1 MAVTV
6 VLSEI
11 QRDTLARLC
20 DTFAP
25 SIERED
31 DSSGFWARSASD
43 LAIPDAIEQA
53 LGELPEEQLD
63 GLRDLLDALAKEGFN
78 DADQPAR
85 EAMVHAFGDS
95 DPDTLAGVS
104 AFKGLT
110 LMLFY
115 ALPDPETGINPN
127 WEVLGYPG
135 PVSAP
140 PSPEKAPKTISVTVP
155 GDEALTL
162 EADVAI
168 VGSGAG
174 GGVIAG
180 TLAAEGKRV
189 AVLEMGGYYNEADF
203 NQLEMWAYEHL
214 YHGGALHPTHDG
226 QIVIMAGQNLGGGT
240 TVNWTNCLRT
250 RPWIREEWARE
261 HGLEGLDGPEFD
273 RHLDAVFE
281 RISANDR
288 CSDWN
293 GPHQRLKEACEKVGY
308 DFATIVRNT
317 DPETYSPDN
326 AGFLGYGDQSGSKQ
340 GTLKT
345 YLQDA
350 ADAGSQF
357 VVNCRVDR
365 VLTENG
371 RAAGV
376 EGTYTD
382 ADGRTARVVVRAPE
396 VVLAAGSLETPAI
409 LLRSGIGGPG
419 AGEYLRLH
427 PGTAVIGM
435 YDEPQK
441 GWWGAPQTGL
451 SHEFERI
458 ENDHGFLIE
467 CGHASTGSTG
477 SAVPWESGEQHKE
490 LMSQGRFASAFV
502 FLIRDR
508 GHGRVTV
515 DGDGNSVHT
524 YPFDD
529 AQDQRIFRRGFA
541 ELSRL
546 HQAAGAHEIYT
557 LHRRLHRWRRGED
570 LDAFIEGTQAA
581 PLSPYEHATFS
592 AHQMGSARMGSD
604 PQTSV
609 AGPYGELH
617 DVKGVWIGDAS
628 AFPSATGTNPMG
640 TVMALAHRTAE
651 AIASASR

>member
-25 SIERED
+25 AVPRD
-31 DSSGFWARSASD
+31 DDPTGFWGRSASD
-43 LAIPDAIEQA
+43 MGIPDAIEDA
-53 LGELPEEQLD
+53 LTQLPEGDVD
-63 GLRDLLDALAKEGFN
+63 GLRALLDALADEGFN
-78 DADQPAR
+78 AADQSAR
-85 EAMVHAFGDS
+85 EQMVHAFSDS

-104 AFKGLT
+104 AFKALT

-115 ALPDPETGINPN
+115 AMPDPETGINPN

-140 PSPEKAPKTISVTVP
+140 PASDTAPKTIAVTVP
-155 GDEALTL
+155 GQDTLTL
-162 EADVAI
+162 EADVTV

-180 TLAAEGKRV
+180 TLATAGKKV

-203 NQLEMWAYEHL
+203 NQLELWAYENL
-214 YHGGALHPTHDG
+214 YHGGALHPTDDG

-250 RPWIREEWARE
+250 RPWVREEWARE

-273 RHLDAVFE
+273 RHLDAVLE

-293 GPHQRLKEACEKVGY
+293 GPHQRLKEACEKVGI
-308 DFATIVRNT
+308 DFDTIVRNT
-317 DPETYSPDN
+317 DEATYSPDN
-326 AGFLGYGDQSGSKQ
+326 AGFIGYGDQSGSKQ

-350 ADAGSQF
+350 SDAGAQF
-357 VVNCRVDR
+357 VVNCRVER
-365 VLTENG
+365 VLTEDG
-371 RAAGV
+371 HAAGV
-376 EGTYTD
+376 EGSYAD
-382 ADGRTARVVVRAPE
+382 ADGHRAHIVVRAPQ
-396 VVLAAGSLETPAI
+396 VVLAGGSLETPAI
-409 LLRSGIGGPG
+409 LLRSGIGGPA

-427 PGTAVIGM
+427 PGTAVIGL

-458 ENDHGFLIE
+458 EGDYGFLIE

-508 GHGRVTV
+508 GHGRVTT
-515 DGDGNSVHT
+515 DADGNAVHT

-529 AQDQRIFRRGFA
+529 AQDQRVFRRGFA
-541 ELSRL
+541 ELAKL
-546 HQAAGAHEIYT
+546 HEAAGAHEIYT

-570 LDAFIEGTQAA
+570 LGAFVEQAQAA

-592 AHQMGSARMGSD
+592 AHQMGSARMGRD

-609 AGPYGELH
+609 AGPFGELH

-628 AFPSATGTNPMG
+628 AFPSATGTNPMA

-651 AIASASR
+651 AIAER

>member
-11 QRDTLARLC
+11 QRDTLTRLC

-25 SIERED
+25 SIRRED
-31 DSSGFWARSASD
+31 DPTGFWARTASD
-43 LAIPDAIEQA
+43 MGVPDAIEQA
-53 LGELPEEQLD
+53 LAQLPEEQVD
-63 GLRDLLDALAKEGFN
+63 GLRALLDEFAHEGFN
-78 DADQPAR
+78 DADQAAR
-85 EAMVHAFGDS
+85 EQMVHAFGDS

-104 AFKGLT
+104 AFKALT

-115 ALPDPETGINPN
+115 ALPDSETGRNPN

-135 PVSAP
+135 PASAP
-140 PSPEKAPKTISVTVP
+140 PSAAEAPKTIALTVP
-155 GDEALTL
+155 GDDTLTL
-162 EADVAI
+162 EADVAV

-180 TLAAEGKRV
+180 TLASTGKRV

-203 NQLEMWAYEHL
+203 NQLELWAYENL

-250 RPWIREEWARE
+250 RTWVREEWARE

-273 RHLDAVFE
+273 RHLDAVLE

-293 GPHQRLKEACEKVGY
+293 GPHLRLKEGCENTGI

-317 DPETYSPDN
+317 DEANYAADT
-326 AGFLGYGDQSGSKQ
+326 AGFLGFGDQSGSKQ

-350 ADAGSQF
+350 ADAGAQF
-357 VVNCRVDR
+357 VVNCRAER
-365 VLTENG
+365 VLTEDG

-382 ADGRTARVVVRAPE
+382 AEGRRARVVVRAPQ
-396 VVLAAGSLETPAI
+396 VVLAGGSLETPAI
-409 LLRSGIGGPG
+409 LQRSGIGGP
-419 AGEYLRLH
+419 AVGEHLRLH
-427 PGTAVIGM
+427 PGTAVIGV

-458 ENDHGFLIE
+458 DGDYGFLIE
-467 CGHASTGSTG
+467 CGHASTGSTA
-477 SAVPWESGEQHKE
+477 SAVPWESGQRHKE

-508 GHGRVTV
+508 GAGRVTI
-515 DGDGNSVHT
+515 DADGNAIHT

-529 AQDQRIFRRGFA
+529 AADQRVFRRGFA
-541 ELSRL
+541 ELAKL
-546 HQAAGAHEIYT
+546 HEAAGAHEVYT

-570 LDAFIEGTQAA
+570 LDGFVERVQAA
-581 PLSPYEHATFS
+581 SLSPYEHATFS
-592 AHQMGSARMGSD
+592 AHQMGSARMGAD

-617 DVKGVWIGDAS
+617 DVKGVWVGDAS
-628 AFPSATGTNPMG
+628 AFPSATGTNPMA
-640 TVMALAHRTAE
+640 TVMALAHRTAG
-651 AIASASR
+651 AIAAA